1 MNARQANPGF
11 SLGHATHY
19 DWRMACELALAQVEP
34 WFKQHQHLGGVD
46 EQSNPDRRWIGWL
59 YFTAAF
65 ASEAKSILEHV
76 MERTGIRHWVGC
88 CAESVLAGAAEYN
101 DEAAMA
107 LMIGTLPSGSFEV
120 FSGRRKATRPSAA
133 TTVPSASPTT
143 AASASASASAAPTS
157 TSASRSAAAAAA
169 DGKPQTRLLVHAD
182 PQLSDLSELLDE
194 LSLRHDEA
202 LCFGGVC
209 SGLEGDLPQVADEVL
224 FGGLSGLVLTQS
236 AGIRSSFSQ
245 GCLAIGSRHQITV
258 GERHLVRR
266 IDDRPAMDVLLQE
279 LGISQ
284 DPKGLAR
291 GSSVLDAIPQQKL
304 QGGLLVEIA
313 DPHRNN
319 QHGYVRN
326 LLGIDPSNGTIA
338 IAGQAKAGWS
348 LRFCTRDPQAA
359 RADLIASCTAL
370 RESIEEAG
378 QKLLAVIYISCLAR
392 GQHLFG
398 QAGLEGQW
406 VQHYLQAPVMIGFQ
420 ANGEIHQNQLHGY
433 SAVTLAICD

>member
-1 MNARQANPGF
+1 
-11 SLGHATHY
+11 
-19 DWRMACELALAQVEP
+19 
-34 WFKQHQHLGGVD
+34 
-46 EQSNPDRRWIGWL
+46 
-59 YFTAAF
+59 
-65 ASEAKSILEHV
+65 
-76 MERTGIRHWVGC
+76 
-88 CAESVLAGAAEYN
+88 
-101 DEAAMA
+101 
-107 LMIGTLPSGSFEV
+107 
-120 FSGRRKATRPSAA
+120 
-133 TTVPSASPTT
+133 
-143 AASASASASAAPTS
+143 
-157 TSASRSAAAAAA
+157 
-169 DGKPQTRLLVHAD
+169 
-182 PQLSDLSELLDE
+182 LSELLDE
-194 LSLRHDEA
+194 LSLRHDQA

-209 SGLEGDLPQVADEVL
+209 SGLEGDLPQVANEVL
-224 FGGLSGLVLTQS
+224 FGGLSGLVLTQ
-236 AGIRSSFSQ
+236 AANIRSSFSQ
-245 GCLAIGSRHQITV
+245 GCLAIGSKHQITG

-284 DPKGLAR
+284 DQKRLVR
-291 GSSVLDAIPQQKL
+291 GSSVLDAIPQEKL

-313 DPHRNN
+313 DPQRSN

-348 LRFCTRDPQAA
+348 LRFCTREPQAA

-433 SAVTLAICD
+433 SSVILAICD